1 MDTTWL
7 RDFLVLAE
15 HQNFS
20 RAAQERNVTQPAF
33 SRRIQALERW
43 VGTPLFDRST
53 HILTLTKA
61 GEAFHSRAEESLRL
75 LLQGREVA
83 REEGEVYEPTVRFA
97 ATHALA
103 LTFFSHWIRTILDTL
118 KQPPRIQLAADNMK
132 ASERLMIAG
141 QANFLLCYYH
151 PSMAVELNSSQF
163 RSICIG
169 YDKLIPVSVPDS
181 TGAPL
186 YGLATE
192 GADSVPYLAYGEQ
205 SGLGRILHALRTRQ
219 PHPVR
224 LKTVFTSHMASVLAA
239 VARDGTGLAW
249 APQNLVEADL
259 KSGRLVRAG
268 GPIWDAPIHI
278 ELFRPKSPQN
288 PAAEA
293 VWAKALEH
301 NKELQAAEKAVEAS
315 AAPKERRKP

>member
-75 LLQGREVA
+75 LMQGREVA

-97 ATHALA
+97 ATHVLA
-103 LTFFSHWIRTILDTL
+103 LTFFSRWIRTILDTL
-118 KQPPRIQLAADNMK
+118 KQAPRIQLAADNMK
-132 ASERLMIAG
+132 ASERMMIAG

-169 YDKLIPVSVPDS
+169 HDTLIPVSVPDA

-186 YGLATE
+186 HRLSG
-192 GADSVPYLAYGEQ
+192 DNVDPVPHLAYGEQ
-205 SGLGRILHALRTRQ
+205 SGLGRILHAHRTRQ

-249 APQNLVEADL
+249 APRNLVESDL

-268 GPIWDAPIHI
+268 DTTWDAAIQI

-288 PAAEA
+288 AAAEA
-293 VWAKALEH
+293 VWG
-301 NKELQAAEKAVEAS
+301 KAVEYS
-315 AAPKERRKP
+315 KETKEGSKAPTADVA